1 MHTVVNTVAL
11 EMLFHQEVVEEVGV
25 EDLRPLVA
33 LLGRLQAVLVVLLPQ
48 PHKAPLQEVLG
59 ALEAVLQADL
69 RRVVEDIGQW

>member
-1 MHTVVNTVAL
+1 MHMVVNTVDL
-11 EMLFHQEVVEEVGV
+11 EMLFPQVVVEEEV
-25 EDLRPLVA
+25 EDLQPLEA

-69 RRVVEDIGQW
+69 RRVVEDTGQW

>member
-11 EMLFHQEVVEEVGV
+11 EMLFHQEVVEEEV